1 MGSKTGPNLRD
12 LITAQKA
19 ELEQSPEIKGNAHS
33 YRLKRQTDGN
43 GGPDSEEED
52 NSLAEGHNFSTL
64 GSQGVGGTQH
74 PICPHLTQLN
84 AI

>member
-1 MGSKTGPNLRD
+1 MED
-12 LITAQKA
+12 
-19 ELEQSPEIKGNAHS
+19 SPQ
-33 YRLKRQTDGN
+33 RLKAMGIHTDSRRQADGN

-52 NSLAEGHNFSTL
+52 NRLTEGHNFSTL

-74 PICPHLTQLN
+74 PICPHLTQLS